1 MKLIDADLLLR
12 ILEIDGRMS
21 AEKAERYDYSNDEL
35 RKIISLAAFQHGKD
49 MVEVVRCEDCKH
61 RVVDEILLSFT
72 SVPESAWVCDIGTTA
87 CLTGFYCKRGER
99 KDGQQ

>member
-1 MKLIDADLLLR
+1 MRLIDADLLLR

-49 MVEVVRCEDCKH
+49 MVEVVRCKDCVKKDKCMLYSEYRYPFFDEDFCSYGW
-61 RVVDEILLSFT
+61 D
-72 SVPESAWVCDIGTTA
+72 
-87 CLTGFYCKRGER
+87 GEE
-99 KDGQQ
+99 